1 MRRFPPG
8 SASGSAPRTPGPMSG
23 PARAPGAE
31 ATPAA
36 GAAAGAAPGPVDG
49 RGGAPAAGPPATTY
63 VLTRFAILRLLALVY
78 CVAFLILIEQLRPLI
93 GADGLLPAVRFLD
106 RVRQSFASP
115 TDAVLALPTLFW
127 LDCSDATLLGAAW
140 LGLAL
145 SLAALLGVTNAVLQF
160 ALWALYLSF
169 VQIGQL
175 FYGYGW
181 ETQLLETGFL
191 AIFLCP
197 LRSLGALPAA
207 SPPLPVIWLF
217 RWLIIRIMLGAA
229 AIKLRGDPCW
239 RDLTCL
245 VYHYQTQPV
254 PNPLSWW
261 LNAQPRWFHVAG
273 ALFNFFVELI
283 APFLVLG
290 PRLMRHVAG
299 LFLVAFQVL
308 LILSGNLS
316 FLNWLTIVPALA
328 CFDDR
333 ALGRLLPAR
342 VRERVRRRATDARPS
357 RLHRGAAL
365 ALALGVGLLSIN
377 VVANLLSPDQA
388 MNRSYDRLH
397 LVNTY
402 GAFGSVGRER
412 DEVVLEGTADDHLG
426 PDTVWREY
434 QFPCKPGDV
443 SRRPCVISPYHYRA
457 DWQIWFAAMSDASR
471 QPWLVHLVYKLLQG
485 DPTVKSLLAVDPFPK
500 QPPRFIRVQRYRYTF
515 TRPGDGSPDW
525 WQRTLLGPYLPP
537 VSVDDPRLRDYLRRQ
552 DLLD

>member
-1 MRRFPPG
+1 VVPQRAATAARSAALHAVMRRG
-8 SASGSAPRTPGPMSG
+8 GDVLQ
-23 PARAPGAE
+23 
-31 ATPAA
+31 AA
-36 GAAAGAAPGPVDG
+36 GLGPCSCF
-49 RGGAPAAGPPATTY
+49 PASRDAMPQRTY

-78 CVAFLILIEQLRPLI
+78 SVAFLILVNQLQPLI
-93 GADGLLPAVRFLD
+93 GADGLLPATRFLAE
-106 RVRQSFASP
+106 VHAAVGS
-115 TDAVLALPTLFW
+115 TGDAALALPTLFW
-127 LDCSDATLLGAAW
+127 LDCSDTTLLAAAW

-145 SLAALLGVTNAVLQF
+145 SLLALLGATNALLQL
-160 ALWALYLSF
+160 ALWILYLSF

-197 LRSLGALPAA
+197 VRGVRPFAGA
-207 SPPLPVIWLF
+207 SPPLIVIWLF

-245 VYHYQTQPV
+245 VYHYETQPI

-261 LNAQPRWFHVAG
+261 LNAQPRWFHMAGVA
-273 ALFNFFVELI
+273 FNHFVELI

-290 PRLMRHVAG
+290 PRRLRIAAG
-299 LFLVAFQVL
+299 CFFVAFQVI

-328 CFDDR
+328 CFDD
-333 ALGRLLPAR
+333 ASLAWLLPS
-342 VRERVRRRATDARPS
+342 RRRARILDGAAARRPS
-357 RLHRGAAL
+357 PLHQGAAAVL
-365 ALALGVGLLSIN
+365 AAVVALLSIN
-377 VVANLLSPDQA
+377 VVANLLSPRQA

-402 GAFGSVGRER
+402 GAFGTVGRER
-412 DEVVLEGTADDHLG
+412 YEVILEGTSDDHIG
-426 PDTVWREY
+426 PDTRWREY

-457 DWQIWFAAMSDASR
+457 DWQMWFAAMSQANR
-471 QPWLVHLVYKLLQG
+471 EPWLIHLVDKLLRG
-485 DPTVKSLLAVDPFPK
+485 DPVVKRLLAVDPFPGE
-500 QPPRFIRVQRYRYTF
+500 PPRFIRAQLYRYEF
-515 TRPGDGSPDW
+515 TRPGDGSRDW
-525 WQRTLLGPYLPP
+525 WRRTLIRPYLPP
-537 VSVDDPRLRDYLRRQ
+537 IGRDDPEIAAYLRRVGLA
-552 DLLD
+552 D